1 MNALAGASVGDADI
15 DRPITAADAP
25 VAKKER
31 RVCVKDFSASPL
43 EAEAE
48 TAERWLRRDGRETT
62 TTDVDVDAID
72 VDGFLLG
79 ENAAGSLSI
88 VEAIFSFLLLFW
100 QVLRLQQAAL
110 NAEHALLA
118 ATRPEKERAKE

>member
-25 VAKKER
+25 VARKER

-62 TTDVDVDAID
+62 TDVDVDAID
-72 VDGFLLG
+72 VDGVERFLLG
-79 ENAAGSLSI
+79 ENAAGSLSN
-88 VEAIFSFLLLFW
+88 VEAIFSFLFLF
-100 QVLRLQQAAL
+100 
-110 NAEHALLA
+110 
-118 ATRPEKERAKE
+118 

>member
-25 VAKKER
+25 VARKER
-31 RVCVKDFSASPL
+31 RVCVKHFSASPL

-72 VDGFLLG
+72 VDGVGRFLLG

-88 VEAIFSFLLLFW
+88 VEAIFSFLFLF
-100 QVLRLQQAAL
+100 
-110 NAEHALLA
+110 
-118 ATRPEKERAKE
+118 